1 MTATLMMYLNQS
13 ELNLYQTFL
22 GKGSG
27 IDHNINISKYSS
39 SAGTSYIKLPKE
51 LDHYYLKY

>member
-1 MTATLMMYLNQS
+1 MMYLNQS

-27 IDHNINISKYSS
+27 IDYNINISKYSS

-51 LDHYYLKY
+51 LDHPRKCFN

>member
-1 MTATLMMYLNQS
+1 MMYLNQS

-51 LDHYYLKY
+51 LDHPRKCFN